1 MHFPTNIAKPFSGI
15 DLYSLNLDMI
25 VFQAHLTFLRL
36 EESLMFTL
44 EFFNSSW
51 HCLIDSQMFVPPDI
65 T

>member
-36 EESLMFTL
+36 EESLMFSL
-44 EFFNSSW
+44 EFFNSS
-51 HCLIDSQMFVPPDI
+51 
-65 T
+65 